1 MKLEK
6 LSKTEKKI
14 LASAAETGQKQL
26 TIDTIAAKAGCSP
39 VLVAK
44 KLQVPEFRQLFVEAI
59 KSSLVGETPAILH
72 TFVSAAKEGSF
83 KHGKLILEM
92 TGVHQDKQKV
102 EMSGQ
107 VEINDT
113 LFKTDEERIS
123 FLKETV
129 GEFIKN
135 SRSAEEE

>member
-1 MKLEK
+1 M
-6 LSKTEKKI
+6 
-14 LASAAETGQKQL
+14 
-26 TIDTIAAKAGCSP
+26 
-39 VLVAK
+39 VAK

-59 KSSLVGETPAILH
+59 KSSLIGETPAILH

-92 TGVHQDKQKV
+92 TGVHTDKQKV

-129 GEFIKN
+129 GEFVKN
-135 SRSAEEE
+135 SRAAKEE